1 MVVAVG
7 QVVGQVVG
15 QGAVVMVVMVVG
27 RLSVRAAG
35 YWADEVLG
43 GSVSAVEEAGGNEG
57 G

>member
-7 QVVGQVVG
+7 QVVGQGVVVI
-15 QGAVVMVVMVVG
+15 VVIVVG
-27 RLSVRAAG
+27 RLSVSVAG